1 MERPNRYANDQFFKF
16 GTYEDTK
23 NTQISKDGNL
33 SKDNPRFLWPDT
45 YSRNAVTG
53 QAIPVQRGYMRILT
67 DAYGGYDDTLASL
80 KTRRL
85 HFQFNPDTLT
95 RTVSARNDVQL
106 WMNQDP
112 IQFTQPI
119 PGDANFSFD
128 LLFNREQEVASGKFN
143 TNNGIESAN
152 RAATLPG
159 ETDYRQSSVT
169 DIGVLADL
177 QVFDLIVGQGINK
190 DMVEALVARAKKDIE
205 QYNASQAGA
214 SAKNPNA
221 DPTDQTA
228 TGVEISEDNI
238 RATLKT
244 GLGNS
249 AFLVANP
256 IRVVFSSLFMVE
268 GFVTSTNVT
277 FNKFNAAMVPTQ
289 CIINVSMQAM
299 YLGFAKQKTFLTD
312 YFQGVLKT
320 EYDQDQ
326 GTAAQ
331 IGEEEALVT
340 LGKRLFTK
348 LQGPDTFDFDFNKD
362 VGTFRWHAKRALE
375 DPSGTTLVRLRLNPS
390 DELKQACKDNSLES
404 IQATATWKAIY
415 RGSGTGGLYTAGETV
430 FELTSTEEKGLSLS
444 DLKEGPDGLDFKFE
458 NPKKVLGTSEVNA
471 GQWATDTNAIY
482 EVQFSIKFKLTGTG
496 GQVVDAKQYVD
507 GKKTGKWNIEFKTDK
522 DMSLKD
528 A

>member
-16 GTYEDTK
+16 ASYEDTK
-23 NTQISKDGNL
+23 GMSKDGNL
-33 SKDNPRFLWPDT
+33 SKDNPRFLWPDNH
-45 YSRNAVTG
+45 SRNAVTG

-67 DAYGGYDDTLASL
+67 DAYKGYDDTLASL

-128 LLFNREQEVASGKFN
+128 LLFNREQEVASGRYN

-159 ETDYRQSSVT
+159 FTDYKQSSVT

-190 DMVEALVARAKKDIE
+190 DMIDALVARAKKDIE
-205 QYNASQAGA
+205 AYNAAQTKAAGQ
-214 SAKNPNA
+214 K
-221 DPTDQTA
+221 PTGDEEDQPD

-238 RATLKT
+238 RATLNT

-277 FNKFNAAMVPTQ
+277 FNKFNSAMVPTQ

-320 EYDQDQ
+320 EYDEDQ
-326 GTAAQ
+326 GTSSQ
-331 IGEEEALVT
+331 IGEENALIE
-340 LGKRLFTK
+340 LSKNLFTK
-348 LQGPDTFDFDFNKD
+348 LQGPDTFDLDFNKD
-362 VGTFRWHAKRALE
+362 VGTYRYHAKRALE
-375 DPSGTTLVRLRLNPS
+375 DPSGTTLVRLRLAPTEN
-390 DELKQACKDNSLES
+390 LKQACKDNSLQS
-404 IQATATWKAIY
+404 IEATATWKAIY
-415 RGSGTGGLYTAGETV
+415 RGGGTGGLYTSGETV
-430 FELTSTEEKGLSLS
+430 FDLTSTESKGLSLS
-444 DLKEGPDGLDFKFE
+444 DLKNGPDQLDFKFE
-458 NPKKVLGTSEVNA
+458 NPKKVVGVSDVNS
-471 GQWATDTNAIY
+471 GIWATNSDAIY
-482 EVQFSIKFKLTGTG
+482 EVQFTIKFKLTGTG
-496 GQVVDAKQYVD
+496 GQVIDAKQYVD

-522 DMSLKD
+522 DLSLKS
-528 A
+528 